1 MSRKKHKNERK
12 EDQMSLNLPNPFDI
26 LKSEV
31 KRGIASVFIMCVS
44 IIFILSAFNLA
55 GVAGNFLFSFFVKLF
70 GVGYYLLPVAL
81 LIIAI
86 HLLRSRREKD
96 PRYNFTVLGLLM
108 SIFSLLGIID
118 LLSPMKGGLLGKL
131 FGSVEKLFGIYA
143 GFIILFSIFVSGIIV
158 SSEARFNILKLI
170 KKLLIKKSK
179 NELNV
184 INEKEYCEGEKIN
197 LQKQEKEL
205 PKEEPEKQIKKSDL
219 KILNGDE
226 EKSKEV
232 ELLHKKKIENYKLPP
247 LDLLESQTGK
257 PTVGDVRANANII
270 KRTFENFGLEV
281 EMCDVCIGPTVTQYT
296 LKPAEGVKL
305 SKIVNLH
312 NDLALSLA
320 AHPIRIEAPIPG
332 KSLVGIEVPNK
343 AMATVRLR
351 NLLSTEDFQK
361 SEENLLIPVGRNV
374 ANEPIYANLARMPH
388 ILIAGAT
395 GTGKSIGIH
404 SLIMSLLYRNSPDQL
419 KFIMIDPK
427 RVELSHYE
435 GIPHLITPVIT
446 DNKKALPALRWAIA
460 TMESRLEELQINKVF
475 DIKGYNKLMKKQ
487 DKDLM
492 PYIIIVVDELADLMM
507 HYGRD
512 LEAAVVRI
520 AQLARAVGIHLV
532 ISTQRPSV
540 EVITGLIKANI
551 TSRISFQVASQ
562 IDSRTVLDANGAE
575 KLLGRGD
582 LLFLTPDFGKPR
594 RLQGAFV
601 SDVEISSV
609 VDFIKKQDISLIETI
624 SFESKN
630 ENQNT
635 CSEKSMLIDFDSF
648 DAEEDE
654 KFPEAVELVKMH
666 QKASTSFLQRKMGLG
681 YGRAAKIIDLMEERG
696 IIGPANGSKPRE
708 VFLQMENPT
717 NNEID
722 NGILPD
728 DYDEETDN

>member
-1 MSRKKHKNERK
+1 MARKKSPNKKRDE
-12 EDQMSLNLPNPFDI
+12 QMSLGLSNPFEA

-31 KRGIASVFIMCVS
+31 KRGIAS
-44 IIFILSAFNLA
+44 IFMLCLSLIFLLSAFSLA
-55 GVAGNFLFSFFVKLF
+55 GVAGELIFNSFGKFF
-70 GVGYYLLPVAL
+70 GVGYYLLPVAF

-86 HLLRSRREKD
+86 HLLRSRREKE
-96 PRYNFTVLGLLM
+96 PKYNFMIAGLLLA
-108 SIFSLLGIID
+108 IVSLLGIID
-118 LLSPMKGGLLGKL
+118 LLSPMSGGFLGKL
-131 FGSVEKLFGIYA
+131 FGAVERLFGIYA
-143 GFIILFSIFVSGIIV
+143 GFIILFSIFLSGVILATE
-158 SSEARFNILKLI
+158 SQFNLLALLKKLFSRKNKKELHVLNENNFEEGQKISLQEKIEEKEEEEETKDLKL
-170 KKLLIKKSK
+170 KKKPS
-179 NELNV
+179 EV
-184 INEKEYCEGEKIN
+184 
-197 LQKQEKEL
+197 
-205 PKEEPEKQIKKSDL
+205 

-226 EKSKEV
+226 EKIKEV
-232 ELLHKKKIENYKLPP
+232 ELLNKKKIENYKLPS
-247 LDLLESQTGK
+247 LELLESQTGK

-343 AMATVRLR
+343 AVATVRLR
-351 NLLSTEDFQK
+351 NLLSTEEFQK

-374 ANEPIYANLARMPH
+374 ANEPIYGNLARMPH

-395 GTGKSIGIH
+395 GTGKSVGIH
-404 SLIMSLLYRNSPDQL
+404 SLIMSLLYRNSPEQL

-460 TMESRLEELQINKVF
+460 TMEARLEELQAKKVF
-475 DIKGYNKLMKKQ
+475 DIKSYNKLIKKS
-487 DKDLM
+487 DGEIM
-492 PYIIIVVDELADLMM
+492 PYIVVVIDELADLMM
-507 HYGRD
+507 HFGRD

-551 TSRISFQVASQ
+551 TSRVSFQVASQ
-562 IDSRTVLDANGAE
+562 IDSRTVLDTSGAE

-582 LLFLTPDFGKPR
+582 LLFLTPDLGKPK

-601 SDVEISSV
+601 SDIEISSV
-609 VDFIKKQDISLIETI
+609 VDFIKSQDLATLETI
-624 SFESKN
+624 SFEGKN
-630 ENQNT
+630 EESNGGGT
-635 CSEKSMLIDFDSF
+635 MIDFDKF
-648 DAEEDE
+648 DPDEDE
-654 KFPEAVELVKMH
+654 KFAEAVELVTMS
-666 QKASTSFLQRKMGLG
+666 QKASTSFLQRKLGLG
-681 YGRAAKIIDLMEERG
+681 YGRAAKIIDTMEERG
-696 IIGPANGSKPRE
+696 IVGPANGSKPRE
-708 VFLQMENPT
+708 VFLQRQNPM
-717 NNEID
+717 EID
-722 NGILPD
+722 NDILPK
-728 DYDEETDN
+728 DYDEEEDI

>member
-1 MSRKKHKNERK
+1 MAKKKPTQNKK
-12 EDQMSLNLPNPFDI
+12 EEQQSLNLVSPFDA

-31 KRGIASVFIMCVS
+31 KRGIMSIFMMCIS
-44 IIFILSAFNLA
+44 LIFFLSAFSLA
-55 GVAGNFLFSFFVKLF
+55 GVGGRFLFRAFTKLF
-70 GVGYYLLPVAL
+70 GVGYYLLPVAFV
-81 LIIAI
+81 IIAI

-96 PRYNFTVLGLLM
+96 PRYNFTIVGLLL

-118 LLSPMKGGLLGKL
+118 LFSEMSGGYLGVL
-131 FGSVEKLFGIYA
+131 FGQVEKLFGIYA
-143 GFIILFSIFVSGIIV
+143 GFIILFGAFMSGVIV
-158 SSEARFNILKLI
+158 ATEAQFNILNIL
-170 KKLLIKKSK
+170 KKLFNKKQK
-179 NELNV
+179 QVLN
-184 INEKEYCEGEKIN
+184 ISNPDYKEGEKIV
-197 LQKQEKEL
+197 LKKETEEEVVEDKSPKIQKNSEV
-205 PKEEPEKQIKKSDL
+205 

-232 ELLHKKKIENYKLPP
+232 ELLNKKKIENYKLPP
-247 LDLLESQTGK
+247 LDLLENQTGK

-270 KRTFENFGLEV
+270 KRCFENFGLEV

-312 NDLALSLA
+312 NDLALALA

-343 AMATVRLR
+343 AVATVRLR
-351 NLLSTEDFQK
+351 NLLATEEFQK
-361 SEENLLIPVGRNV
+361 SEENLLIPIGRNV
-374 ANEPIYANLARMPH
+374 ANEPIYGNLARMPH

-395 GTGKSIGIH
+395 GTGKSVGIH

-446 DNKKALPALRWAIA
+446 DNKKALPALRWTIA
-460 TMESRLEELQINKVF
+460 TMEARLEELQLKKVF
-475 DIKGYNKLMKKQ
+475 DIKGYNKVMKKSG
-487 DKDLM
+487 LEPM
-492 PYIIIVVDELADLMM
+492 PYIVIVIDELADLMM

-512 LEAAVVRI
+512 LEAAIVRI

-551 TSRISFQVASQ
+551 TSRVSFQVASQ
-562 IDSRTVLDANGAE
+562 IDSRTVLDTSGAE

-582 LLFLTPDFGKPR
+582 LLFLTPDLGKPK

-601 SDVEISSV
+601 SDIEISGV
-609 VDFIKKQDISLIETI
+609 IDFIKSQDLAMENALSFENQEENCNQTNGSMI
-624 SFESKN
+624 SFD
-630 ENQNT
+630 Q
-635 CSEKSMLIDFDSF
+635 F
-648 DAEEDE
+648 DADEDE
-654 KFPEAVELVKMH
+654 KFSEAVELVKQH
-666 QKASTSFLQRKMGLG
+666 QKASTSFLQRKLGLG

-696 IIGPANGSKPRE
+696 IVGPANGSKPRE
-708 VFLQMENPT
+708 VFLQGENPSEI
-717 NNEID
+717 NNH
-722 NGILPD
+722 ILPE
-728 DYDEETDN
+728 DYDETEDQI